1 VLPDGRYRP
10 LPRSIPE
17 TPFVVPFLL
26 LVPFEVALGAL
37 RLPVVRLMLPPELG
51 LLADDFDLASA
62 GDAVNVSSAHAS
74 ATPMVETANSP
85 AIVFMSTSRW
95 LAMVSDNQAWA
106 SRIPPE
112 TPKGI

>member
-1 VLPDGRYRP
+1 M
-10 LPRSIPE
+10 
-17 TPFVVPFLL
+17 PFL

-37 RLPVVRLMLPPELG
+37 RLPVVRLTLPPELG

-62 GDAVNVSSAHAS
+62 GDAVNVTWAHAS
-74 ATPMVETANSP
+74 ATPTVETANSRT
-85 AIVFMSTSRW
+85 IFFMSASRW

-106 SRIPPE
+106 SRIPSE